1 VRSLRVLVE
10 IRDGIV
16 DLVPAG
22 TRISDEVNE
31 LMDIPHI
38 EERLK
43 ARAFD
48 WDDSK
53 SLIGSIVSIVMRTQ
67 HPSRTENT
75 KSEWKKVG
83 KEMLDATV
91 SEQPRAYCNALEF
104 LLNCISKM
112 RVDAANMRYFFKTYL
127 IILIWGFPTHM
138 ILCWQSSPHRT
149 RHSGAR
155 GRVRTFQVPRQAQRW
170 VCVT

>member
-1 VRSLRVLVE
+1 MRSLRVLVE

-112 RVDAANMRYFFKTYL
+112 RVDAANMRYFF
-127 IILIWGFPTHM
+127 
-138 ILCWQSSPHRT
+138 
-149 RHSGAR
+149 
-155 GRVRTFQVPRQAQRW
+155 
-170 VCVT
+170 